1 MSEIKCEK
9 TVVLLSNYWKVNSV
23 VRNNMVKKSLFSL
36 WLYVQLWASVSLRSW
51 HRHVFISLLFSWG
64 FCNTVLIFLMKM
76 DRLPFCVQDQT
87 VALYPYV
94 LLPCKAQ
101 HRNNRGSSRS
111 GRGSLRIS
119 WAVQKKYRGRSS
131 DHFLTFTLYMKAFWR
146 LKLDGCHSVCGRQYS
161 GHYCQIRSLV
171 WHRNTG

>member
-1 MSEIKCEK
+1 MPEIKCEK

-23 VRNNMVKKSLFSL
+23 VRNSMVKKSLFSL

-76 DRLPFCVQDQT
+76 DRLSFCVQDQS
-87 VALYPYV
+87 LYPYV

-131 DHFLTFTLYMKAFWR
+131 DRFLTFTLYMKAFWCV
-146 LKLDGCHSVCGRQYS
+146 KLDGCHSVCGRKYS
-161 GHYCQIRSLV
+161 GHYCQTRSLV